1 MSVRRKEWKNL
12 KVMENM
18 KTTRKKEPHKE
29 DFQEKSQG
37 FDESL
42 TESNIRSD
50 RN

>member
-1 MSVRRKEWKNL
+1 
-12 KVMENM
+12 M
-18 KTTRKKEPHKE
+18 KTTRKKELHKE

-42 TESNIRSD
+42 TENNIKSD